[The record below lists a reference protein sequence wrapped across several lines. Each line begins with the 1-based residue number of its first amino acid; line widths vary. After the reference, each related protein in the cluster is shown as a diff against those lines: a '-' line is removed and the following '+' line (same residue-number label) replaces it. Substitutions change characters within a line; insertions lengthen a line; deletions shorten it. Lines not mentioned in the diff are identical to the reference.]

1 MNTANIT
8 GVQHIALP
16 AKNLNAT
23 IRFYEGLGFSVAHR
37 TATPDGNPVVFL
49 KLGRRP
55 CEKSEWENEEESL
68 LRMGCV
74 RDWLWYEISEESSS
88 IVDSEFD
95 EMVLMSCSLSSFT
108 I

>member
-1 MNTANIT
+1 MFISRGGRREGCGTRANETLRVI
-8 GVQHIALP
+8 GA
-16 AKNLNAT
+16 
-23 IRFYEGLGFSVAHR
+23 
-37 TATPDGNPVVFL
+37 VVFL